1 MIEEDVSST
10 EIKTIDPFQDN
21 DSGLEW
27 LDLDN
32 IPNEVYNPLLDF
44 PIDQP
49 PQDPV
54 NEMIG
59 LMMNHEYLHFAAR
72 HLLGIEL
79 LPFQLV
85 ILDCLWRK
93 RLPMLIGSRGM
104 GKSFI
109 LAIYALLRMIFN
121 PGCRV
126 VIVGAAFRQ
135 SRQVF
140 EYMTNVW
147 EKAPVLRDIAGTG
160 KTAGPRREI
169 DRCQFNLGTSVCYA
183 IPIGDG
189 TKIRGL
195 RANYI
200 LADEFASIPE
210 EIFNLVVQGFGV
222 VASGPV
228 DKVKEYAMIRK
239 LKKMGSWTKEMEK
252 LRRDQGGGNQI
263 VYSGTAYYAF
273 NHFYRFFQKWH
284 TIISSKGDINK
295 MLSVLSSEGEAVPD
309 GFDWRDYAILRVPYT
324 HIPEGW
330 LDPGIVAQAKATLHH
345 SQFLMEYGAVFAS
358 DSNGFYKR
366 SVIEAAT
373 TNKPIRISSGE
384 YVQFSAIRTGNKDK
398 RYVIAVDPAADADNA
413 AIVVLELYPD
423 HRRVV
428 YCWTTNRKRYTKLKK
443 QMQANGVEI
452 ADDYYHYIA
461 MKIRDL
467 MKNFN
472 TERIVMDK
480 HGGGI
485 AIAEALGSK
494 NTYKNTELPI
504 LPLINPDEPK
514 PTDMEKGV
522 HILELVAP
530 TQELNS
536 EANHGMLKDLQDKV
550 LLFPLFDT
558 IELAKA
564 SQLDNMN
571 NLTFDTY
578 EDLVQEVEEL
588 KSEMTSIVVI
598 QSSTLGK
605 ESFDTPE
612 IKMEGSKKGRLR
624 KDRYSA
630 LLYANYYARNKD
642 KQTVIAIEYKA
653 VGGTKNTVSKKT
665 STAPESMYSGPG
677 MLRFAQNPWLINPGY
692 RSTNNRKF

>member
-1 MIEEDVSST
+1 MVEFMS
-10 EIKTIDPFQDN
+10 N
-21 DSGLEW
+21 
-27 LDLDN
+27 
-32 IPNEVYNPLLDF
+32 Y
-44 PIDQP
+44 
-49 PQDPV
+49 
-54 NEMIG
+54 
-59 LMMNHEYLHFAAR
+59 EYLHFAAK
-72 HLLGIEL
+72 HILGIEL

-85 ILDCLWRK
+85 ILDTLWRK

-109 LAIYALLRMIFN
+109 LAVYGLLRMIFH

-140 EYMTNVW
+140 EYMTNIW
-147 EKAPVLRDIAGTG
+147 EKAPVLRDIAGGG
-160 KTAGPRREI
+160 KNSGPKRDV
-169 DRCQFNLGTSVCYA
+169 DRCTFSLGHSVCYA

-222 VASGPV
+222 VAAGPV
-228 DKVKEYAMIRK
+228 DKVKEAHVIKR
-239 LKKMGSWTKEMEK
+239 LKNMGVWTKEMEQLHK
-252 LRRDQGGGNQI
+252 AKGGGNQI

-273 NHFYRFFQKWH
+273 NHFYKYFRKWH
-284 TIISSKGDINK
+284 TIISSKGDISK
-295 MLSVLSSEGEAVPD
+295 VADMMADGAEGVPD
-309 GFDWRDYAILRVPYT
+309 GFDWKDYAILRVPYT

-330 LDPGIVAQAKATLHH
+330 LDPGIVAQARATLHN
-345 SQFLMEYGAVFAS
+345 SQFLMEYGAVFAA

-373 TNKPIRISSGE
+373 TNKPILVPSGK
-384 YVQFSAIRTGNKDK
+384 YVQFSAMRTGIHDK
-398 RYVIAVDPAADADNA
+398 PYVIAVDPAADQDNA
-413 AIVVLELYPD
+413 AIVILELYPD

-428 YCWTTNRKRYTKLKK
+428 YCWTTNRKKYLKLKK
-443 QMQANGVEI
+443 QMKQTGVEI

-461 MKIRDL
+461 KKIREL
-467 MKNFN
+467 MRVFN

-480 HGGGI
+480 HGGGT

-494 NTYKNTELPI
+494 LTCSLGELPVFQI
-504 LPLINPDEPK
+504 IDPEKPK
-514 PTDMEKGV
+514 PTDLEHGI
-522 HILELVAP
+522 HILELVVP
-530 TQELNS
+530 SQELNS
-536 EANHGMLKDLQDKV
+536 EANHGMLKDIQDKV

-564 SQLDNMN
+564 VEMDKINSI
-571 NLTFDTY
+571 TFDTY
-578 EDLVQEVEEL
+578 EDVVQEVEEI
-588 KSEMTSIVVI
+588 KNEMATIVVT
-598 QSSTLGK
+598 QSSSLGK

-630 LLYANYYARNKD
+630 LLYANFYARNKD
-642 KQTVIAIEYKA
+642 KQTVITIQYKA
-653 VGGTKNTVSKKT
+653 VGGTRETVNSKKT
-665 STAPESMYSGPG
+665 IVNKGMYSGPG
-677 MLRFAQNPWLINPGY
+677 LLKFGQNQGWNMYHGGTV
-692 RSTNNRKF
+692 RRNNKF